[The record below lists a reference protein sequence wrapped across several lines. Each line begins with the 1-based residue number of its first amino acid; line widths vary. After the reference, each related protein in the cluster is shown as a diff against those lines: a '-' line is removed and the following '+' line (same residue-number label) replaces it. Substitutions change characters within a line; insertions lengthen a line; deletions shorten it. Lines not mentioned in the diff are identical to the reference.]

1 MYGRWSRRE
10 NLKKLNFWQI
20 MGNHDHRGNQTA
32 QVDYMYQI
40 PDSNFKMPEF
50 YYTLEIEKSKDLSM
64 KLIMIDTM
72 IMMNAKEVSKLPDA
86 DIRDAVHRSKTVTIC
101 RKSLQI
107 GLLAIR

>member
-1 MYGRWSRRE
+1 
-10 NLKKLNFWQI
+10 

-86 DIRDAVHRSKTVTIC
+86 DVRDRVQRSQPPKLLFQLSGSLFFEQLTGTINKN
-101 RKSLQI
+101 RMN
-107 GLLAIR
+107 G